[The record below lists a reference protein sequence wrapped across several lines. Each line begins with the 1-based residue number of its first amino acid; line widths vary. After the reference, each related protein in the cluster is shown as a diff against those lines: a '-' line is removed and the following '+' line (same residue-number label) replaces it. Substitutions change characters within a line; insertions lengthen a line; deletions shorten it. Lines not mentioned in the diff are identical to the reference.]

1 MRFVPFSCIQEGF
14 VLSKTIYGRNGEIWL
29 TAGTVLNK
37 NYVEKLN
44 LLRLNGIYIQD
55 DQSQEI
61 EAKDVISEKLRSTAR
76 KVIKEVFIHAPT
88 EKFVE
93 EDSKLVNT
101 LINDIVDDIIKNK
114 QLMVNLVDLKFFD
127 DYTFYHSVN
136 VAVLSIIMGISLNFL
151 RDRLYD
157 LGISALLHDIGK
169 VFIKKN
175 ILDKPGPIT
184 HEEFYEIKRHTVL
197 GYTYLKDKFKLEEK
211 LCLGALQHH
220 EKYDGT
226 GYPHGLK
233 GNSISIFGR
242 IIAIADVFDA
252 LTSERPYRK
261 SLLPSEAIEFI
272 MSNGGASFDLYL
284 VRVFLRKIAP
294 YPSGT
299 IVRLSDRRKAIVVR
313 NNEICGI
320 RPLVKII
327 ADGEEKISP
336 YYVDLTN
343 DNSTYSVTIVDVL
356 FE

>member
-14 VLSKTIYGRNGEIWL
+14 VLSKAIYGRNGEIWL

-55 DQSQEI
+55 EQSKEI
-61 EAKDVISEKLRSTAR
+61 EAKDVISEKIRATAG
-76 KVIKEVFIHAPT
+76 KVIKKVFIHAPS
-88 EKFVE
+88 EKLVE
-93 EDSKLVNT
+93 EDGKIVNA
-101 LINDIVDDIIKNK
+101 LINEIVDDIIRNK
-114 QLMVNLVDLKFFD
+114 DLMVNLVDLKFFD

-136 VAVLSIIMGISLNFL
+136 VAVISIIMGISLNFL
-151 RDRLYD
+151 KARLYD

-169 VFIKKN
+169 VFIKKK

-184 HEEFYEIKRHTVL
+184 HEEFYEIKRHTIL
-197 GYTYLKDKFKLEEK
+197 GCAYLKDKFKLEEK

-226 GYPHGLK
+226 GYPYGLK

-261 SLLPSEAIEFI
+261 ALLPSEAIEFI
-272 MSNGGASFDLYL
+272 MSNGGISFDLYL
-284 VRVFLRKIAP
+284 VRIFLKKIAP

-299 IVRLSDRRKAIVVR
+299 IVRLSDSRKGIVVR
-313 NNEICGI
+313 NNEVCGM
-320 RPLVKII
+320 RPLIKII
-327 ADGEEKISP
+327 ADGEESISP

-343 DNSTYSVTIVDVL
+343 DNSTYSITIIEVL
-356 FE
+356 VE